1 MSTAVGVFGSASHG
15 PRFPWNRV
23 PGFGKG
29 RLGGV
34 RRRGRRSASAR
45 RRDRELVLVGAALYA
60 DRVPRRLLIARGV
73 ERGVEMVPAPAIAI
87 ALDLANLS

>member
-1 MSTAVGVFGSASHG
+1 
-15 PRFPWNRV
+15 
-23 PGFGKG
+23 
-29 RLGGV
+29 
-34 RRRGRRSASAR
+34 
-45 RRDRELVLVGAALYA
+45 VLVGAALYA